1 MKKLGLL
8 GKNIGYSFSRTYFSD
23 KFIKEGLSEIFSYQN
38 FDIESINLF
47 PNLIDEYPELI
58 GLNVTIPYK
67 EAIIPFIDELS
78 ETASIIGAVNTI
90 KIDSEGKLIGHNTDY
105 IGFLESIKPLLQS
118 HHKKALVLGYGG
130 ASKAILFAL
139 QQLNID
145 YLLVSRTKSDTNIT
159 YEEVDKEIFDHY
171 QIVINCTPLGTF
183 PAVENCPD
191 IPYHYF
197 TNLHIAYDLIY
208 NPEQTTFLKQAQ
220 SQGATIKNGS
230 QMLILQAEAAWKIW
244 NS

>member
-8 GKNIGYSFSRTYFSD
+8 GKNIGYSFSRTYFSN
-23 KFIKEGLSEIFSYQN
+23 KFIKEELSEIFSYQN

-47 PNLIDEYPELI
+47 PNLIDENPELI

-67 EAIIPFIDELS
+67 EEIIQYLNELS

-197 TNLHIAYDLIY
+197 TNQHIAYDLIY

-220 SQGATIKNGS
+220 SQGTTIKNGS
-230 QMLILQAEAAWKIW
+230 EMLILQAEAAWKIW

>member
-8 GKNIGYSFSRTYFSD
+8 GKNIGYSFSRTYFSN
-23 KFIKEGLSEIFSYQN
+23 KFIKEELSEIFSYQN

-47 PNLIDEYPELI
+47 PNLIDENPELI

-67 EAIIPFIDELS
+67 EEIIQYLNELS

-197 TNLHIAYDLIY
+197 TNQHIAYDLIY

-230 QMLILQAEAAWKIW
+230 EMLILQAEAAWKIW